1 MKILLKNT
9 IDTLKQ
15 LKMEMHDVMD
25 SSTQAKLDQV
35 IQDLEQH
42 NDLTKSKLTI
52 SPVPTLYCI
61 IGTFIEKRNTSL
73 LYFENTPS
81 A

>member
-15 LKMEMHDVMD
+15 LKMEMHDDMD
-25 SSTQAKLDQV
+25 SSTQAKLDQI

-42 NDLTKSKLTI
+42 HHNALTKSKLLQI
-52 SPVPTLYCI
+52 LGEILECLPVI
-61 IGTFIEKRNTSL
+61 RSIMQL
-73 LYFENTPS
+73 LDK
-81 A
+81 